1 LGIRK
6 YYWSKAFKPEF
17 LLLIFGVYFLTNSR
31 MSSSKEVVFT
41 GLVEDVFIGG
51 VNDVVIR
58 LNQDPKRY
66 FMNRGLEEGLT
77 ISQIRKDLINQ
88 VVVIESKP
96 EGFNLFDIYDNLK
109 EMDVITVND
118 KVLYKVQ

>member
-1 LGIRK
+1 M
-6 YYWSKAFKPEF
+6 
-17 LLLIFGVYFLTNSR
+17 IFGVYFLTNSR

-58 LNQDPKRY
+58 LNKDPKRY

-96 EGFNLFDIYDNLK
+96 EGFNLFDIYDNLN
-109 EMDVITVND
+109 EIDVITVYD

>member
-1 LGIRK
+1 MGIKK
-6 YYWSKAFKPEF
+6 YYWSKAFNPKF
-17 LLLIFGVYFLTNSR
+17 LLLIFGVYFLTNSQR
-31 MSSSKEVVFT
+31 GSTKKVVFT

-58 LNQDPKRY
+58 LNRDSKRY

-77 ISQIRKDLINQ
+77 ISQIKKDLINQ

-109 EMDVITVND
+109 EIDVITVND

>member
-1 LGIRK
+1 MGIRK
-6 YYWSKAFKPEF
+6 YYGSKAFNDKF
-17 LLLIFGVYFLTNSR
+17 LLLIFGVYFLTISQR
-31 MSSSKEVVFT
+31 GSSKKVVFT
-41 GLVEDVFIGG
+41 GVVEDVFIGG

-58 LNQDPKRY
+58 LNKDPKRY

-109 EMDVITVND
+109 EIDVITLND
-118 KVLYKVQ
+118 NVLYKVQ

>member
-1 LGIRK
+1 MGIRK
-6 YYWSKAFKPEF
+6 YYWSKAFKPKF
-17 LLLIFGVYFLTNSR
+17 LLLIFGVYFLTNSQR
-31 MSSSKEVVFT
+31 GSTKKVVFT

-58 LNQDPKRY
+58 LNRDPKRY

-77 ISQIRKDLINQ
+77 ISQIKKDLINQ
-88 VVVIESKP
+88 VVVIETKP

-109 EMDVITVND
+109 EIDVITVND

>member
-1 LGIRK
+1 
-6 YYWSKAFKPEF
+6 
-17 LLLIFGVYFLTNSR
+17 

-58 LNQDPKRY
+58 LNKDPKRY

-88 VVVIESKP
+88 VVVIETKP
-96 EGFNLFDIYDNLK
+96 EGFNLFDIYDFI
-109 EMDVITVND
+109 VCRVS
-118 KVLYKVQ
+118 LYATYPSLYCLPGGASSSSK